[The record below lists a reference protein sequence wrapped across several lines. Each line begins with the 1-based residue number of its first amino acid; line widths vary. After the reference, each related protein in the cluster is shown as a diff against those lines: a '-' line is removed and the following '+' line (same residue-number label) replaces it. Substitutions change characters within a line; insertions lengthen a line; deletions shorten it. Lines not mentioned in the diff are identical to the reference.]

1 MVALMNNK
9 QRLKNLVVQQIKK
22 KKEIVILKALKEC
35 IRLT

>member
-22 KKEIVILKALKEC
+22 KKEIGILKALKEC